1 MNLKKNWQSLRIVL
15 VNELKYRFQNIYIY
29 IYIYWLTVYENLF
42 VCILKSAKEE
52 GKCACIWCMNLKYM
66 HIIIQLLLEGFVILN

>member
-42 VCILKSAKEE
+42 VCILKSVKEE
-52 GKCACIWCMNLKYM
+52 GKCAYGVW
-66 HIIIQLLLEGFVILN
+66 ILSTCT

>member
-29 IYIYWLTVYENLF
+29 IYWLAVYENLF
-42 VCILKSAKEE
+42 VCILKSVKEE
-52 GKCACIWCMNLKYM
+52 GKCAYGVW
-66 HIIIQLLLEGFVILN
+66 ILSTCT

>member
-29 IYIYWLTVYENLF
+29 IYWLAVYENLF

>member
-29 IYIYWLTVYENLF
+29 IYIYWLAVYENLF
-42 VCILKSAKEE
+42 VCILKSVKEE
-52 GKCACIWCMNLKYM
+52 GKCAYGVW
-66 HIIIQLLLEGFVILN
+66 ILSTCT